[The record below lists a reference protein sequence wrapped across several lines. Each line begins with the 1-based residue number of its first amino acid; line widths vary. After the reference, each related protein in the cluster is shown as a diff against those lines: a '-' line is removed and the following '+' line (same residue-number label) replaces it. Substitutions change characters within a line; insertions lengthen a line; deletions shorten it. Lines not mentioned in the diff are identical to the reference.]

1 LQLFFDILQN
11 IRDDSRTIF
20 YYLIYIIL
28 IMVCEFNVIRY
39 ELIFATSIN
48 DDIRA
53 TEEFKSLISN
63 AELKTKERGI
73 NKRISDRSVEEMN
86 LLA

>member
-1 LQLFFDILQN
+1 
-11 IRDDSRTIF
+11 
-20 YYLIYIIL
+20 
-28 IMVCEFNVIRY
+28 V
-39 ELIFATSIN
+39 IN
-48 DDIRA
+48 DDIQV

-63 AELKTKERGI
+63 VELKTKERGM